1 MNYNDS
7 LRSHSPG
14 QAQITDLPL
23 IKPRSSNID
32 KDKFLFYFTP
42 EDIAIDCCCG
52 CSLKTGVQII
62 AIIFIFASL
71 SSLFTALK
79 MTSLIDVIVTTL
91 SFFLFFAAGVCVLY
105 STMTFN
111 FIYAYTGYF
120 IYAIIFIISLLDNII
135 VLLLIFSGIFKPLGN
150 ESAFKTGLIFLSA
163 ILITVSI
170 NLYMVWIIFSYS
182 VHLKHKRISLI
193 LGYIFYQPENIQT
206 RVTSQLV

>member
-14 QAQITDLPL
+14 QGQIIDLPL

-91 SFFLFFAAGVCVLY
+91 SFFLFLRLECVFY
-105 STMTFN
+105 
-111 FIYAYTGYF
+111 
-120 IYAIIFIISLLDNII
+120 
-135 VLLLIFSGIFKPLGN
+135 
-150 ESAFKTGLIFLSA
+150 
-163 ILITVSI
+163 IL
-170 NLYMVWIIFSYS
+170 
-182 VHLKHKRISLI
+182 
-193 LGYIFYQPENIQT
+193 Q
-206 RVTSQLV
+206 